1 MEAYLDNAA
10 TTPCYPEVAALTQQ
24 LFLEEYGNPSSMHKK
39 GVEAEQYVKKAAQT
53 LAGLLKVKEKEIFFT
68 SGGTESDNWA
78 LFGTA
83 YANRRRPHR
92 IITTAIEHAA
102 VSSPAAELEK
112 LGYEA
117 IRLGTDR
124 EGRISLSEL
133 EEALSEDALLV
144 SVMMVNNEIGAVEPI
159 EEIGRLIREKSPQ
172 TYFHVDAIQAF
183 GKYRIRPKKL
193 HVDLLS
199 VSSHKIHGP
208 KGAGF
213 LYVDERVKIAPLIYG
228 GGQQAGMRSGTDNVP
243 GIAGMA
249 LAAEKICSTLEE
261 NAAHM
266 YALKKEL
273 AEGILAME
281 GTLIHGPSV
290 LEEGAP
296 HVLNAS
302 FLGIRSEVLLHTLE
316 DRGIC
321 VSSGSA
327 CSSHKRAGSA
337 TMAAIG
343 ASKEAAESSVRFSF
357 SELTTEEEIVYTLQ
371 VLREVVPQLRRFTR
385 K

>member
-10 TTPCYPEVAALTQQ
+10 TTRCYREVADLTEQ
-24 LFLEEYGNPSSMHKK
+24 LFLAEYGNPSSMHTK
-39 GVEAEQYVKKAAQT
+39 GVEAEQYVRRAAQT

-83 YANRRRPHR
+83 FANRRRAHR
-92 IITTAIEHAA
+92 IIISPIEHAA
-102 VSSPAAELEK
+102 VLAPAAELEK
-112 LGYEA
+112 LGYEVV
-117 IRLGTDR
+117 RLHTDR
-124 EGRISLSEL
+124 EGRIDLSEL
-133 EEALSEDALLV
+133 EEALREDTLLV
-144 SVMMVNNEIGAVEPI
+144 SVMMVNNEIGTVEPV
-159 EEIGRLIREKSPQ
+159 EEIGRLIHTVSPQ

-213 LYVDERVKIAPLIYG
+213 LYIDERVKIAPLIYG
-228 GGQQAGMRSGTDNVP
+228 GGQQAGLRSGTDNVP

-249 LAAEKICSTLEE
+249 LAADKLCSTLEE
-261 NAAHM
+261 NAEHM
-266 YALKKEL
+266 YTLKKQL
-273 AEGILAME
+273 AKGISGME
-281 GTLIHGPSV
+281 GTVIHGPSV
-290 LEEGAP
+290 LTEGAP
-296 HVLNAS
+296 HILNAS
-302 FLGIRSEVLLHTLE
+302 FTGIRSEVLLHTLE

-327 CSSHKRAGSA
+327 CSSHKRSGSA

-343 ASKEAAESSVRFSF
+343 ASKEEAESSVRFSF
-357 SELTTEEEIVYTLQ
+357 SELTAEEEISCTLQ